1 MVFTLVGSESSERK
15 ASLSRLLDDAA
26 HDEQGSRLLAVLS
39 VVSEGLII
47 RDREGL
53 MVSCGDATPALLGLT
68 REELSD
74 ATSPEGWMML
84 DSAGRSVKQEPM
96 SGRATLNSGEAQP
109 AVTVRVQL
117 PDGSLRSLEL
127 KTMPVRR
134 PTGVLAGVTIALR
147 DVSEAQTLL
156 DLARMHE
163 ARADALLEDMTD
175 GAFELDLVTG
185 RTAQSLRLSQ
195 IFGLTAVELHDH
207 PEDWNR
213 FIHPDDLPTA
223 KTAWQAIIGGRKN
236 AFDVEYRMRHRDG
249 RWLWINAKAR
259 VTRFN
264 LRGLPLW
271 VTGSM
276 TDVTRRHEAEATV
289 MQLREE
295 LAQLR
300 R

>member
-1 MVFTLVGSESSERK
+1 M
-15 ASLSRLLDDAA
+15 SRLLDDAA

-68 REELSD
+68 REELSG
-74 ATSPEGWMML
+74 ATSADGWKML

-96 SGRATLNSGEAQP
+96 SGRATLRSGEAQAP
-109 AVTVRVQL
+109 VAVRVQL
-117 PDGSLRSLEL
+117 PDGSLRSFEL

-134 PTGVLAGVTIALR
+134 PTGELAGVTISLR
-147 DVSEAQTLL
+147 DLTESETQR
-156 DLARMHE
+156 DLSRMHE
-163 ARADALLEDMTD
+163 ARADALLADMTE

-185 RTAQSLRLSQ
+185 RTARSLRLAQ
-195 IFGLTAVELHDH
+195 MFGLTAVELRDH

-213 FIHPDDLPTA
+213 FIHSDDLPA
-223 KTAWQAIIGGRKN
+223 VKTAWQELIGGKQN

-259 VTRFN
+259 VTRVN
-264 LRGLPLW
+264 PRGRPLW
-271 VTGSM
+271 ITGSM
-276 TDVTRRHEAEATV
+276 TDVTRRREAEDVVT
-289 MQLREE
+289 QLRDQ
-295 LAQLR
+295 LARLER
-300 R
+300 